1 MLSKTELETLAEKYE
16 AKASRAYQNYQ
27 ETGITRYDRERRN
40 AEDLAS
46 AMRMAANAEGNYSKL
61 VNLRGSMSMLASKAQ
76 VALKEQEDKRVSAME
91 KVLKDLVALAVME
104 GLVTADE
111 LR

>member
-1 MLSKTELETLAEKYE
+1 MLSKTELEALAEKYE

-76 VALKEQEDKRVSAME
+76 VALKEQEDKRESATE
-91 KVLKDLVALAVME
+91 KALKDLVALAVME
-104 GLVTADE
+104 GLVTDDE

>member
-1 MLSKTELETLAEKYE
+1 MMSKAELEVLAEKYE
-16 AKASRAYQNYQ
+16 AKAERSYQNYQ

-46 AMRMAANAEGNYSKL
+46 AMRMAASAERDYTKL
-61 VNLRGSMSMLASKAQ
+61 VNIRGSVSMLASKAQ
-76 VALKEQEDKRVSAME
+76 LALKEPEDKGVGHG

-104 GLVTADE
+104 GLVTDDK

>member
-1 MLSKTELETLAEKYE
+1 MLSKTELEALAEKYE

-61 VNLRGSMSMLASKAQ
+61 VNLRGSMPMLASKAQ

-104 GLVTADE
+104 GLVTDDE

>member
-1 MLSKTELETLAEKYE
+1 MMSKAELEVLAEKYE
-16 AKASRAYQNYQ
+16 AKAARSYQNYQ
-27 ETGITRYDRERRN
+27 ETGISRYDREYRN
-40 AEDLAS
+40 ADSLAS

-76 VALKEQEDKRVSAME
+76 VALKEQEDKQESAME

-104 GLVTADE
+104 GLVTDDE